1 MGHVQKLSTLLF
13 VLALALLWGG
23 SVRAASFSA
32 SLSVEEGR
40 PGTQVEARFFYNGTL
55 SGVAA
60 LRIRLEYDP
69 EVLRFQE
76 VQYGDQLEKGE
87 AATKNE
93 DGVLS
98 TVVTLP
104 GEETSLDI
112 GDLLV
117 CSFLVRGDAPLE
129 KTLLR
134 ASVFQVVDGNSEPV
148 QEGMETE
155 LALQVLPPPSTDAR
169 LLSLVPETGQ
179 LTPAFHP
186 EVLEYRLSVP
196 FEVTSMTFAAQ
207 PAEGASCRVNRES
220 LGAGGSDTLFRITV
234 TAEDGET
241 QRVYQVTVHRQEKEE
256 EPELSQ
262 DARLLSLVPE
272 TGQLTPA
279 FHPEVLEYRL
289 SVPFEVTSMTFAAQP
304 ATGASCR
311 VNRES
316 LGAGG
321 SDTLFRITVTAED
334 GETQRVYQV
343 TVHRQEKEEEPE
355 LSQDT
360 RLLSLLPETGELVP
374 EFEPG
379 ILEYSLT
386 VPYEVTAMT
395 FSAQPAEGA
404 SCRVN
409 RKNLGAGGSATLFL
423 LTVTAEDGE
432 SKRVYQ
438 VTVHR
443 QEKEE
448 EEKPTLS
455 QDARL
460 LSLTPEQ
467 GQLSPAFDPEV
478 LEYRLTVPFEVT
490 TMTFAAQPAEGASYR
505 VNRKTLGAG
514 GSSTL
519 FTLTVTAEDGT
530 AKRVYQV
537 TVYRQEKAAAASPSP
552 TRTPPPVSV
561 GSAGTSRPASSS
573 TAGPARE
580 ETPAPVQ
587 SAPAE
592 EASAAPALEPVPVI
606 EEEGGTPSPS
616 STEGGSGGLILQSGR
631 TTSLLPGLLAGAL
644 FLLVCFLSGPI
655 ARWVNRH
662 FPASGKEPPQ
672 QRK

>member
-1 MGHVQKLSTLLF
+1 MGHVQKLSTFLF

-40 PGTQVEARFFYNGTL
+40 PGTPVEARFFYNGTL

-262 DARLLSLVPE
+262 D
-272 TGQLTPA
+272 
-279 FHPEVLEYRL
+279 
-289 SVPFEVTSMTFAAQP
+289 
-304 ATGASCR
+304 
-311 VNRES
+311 
-316 LGAGG
+316 
-321 SDTLFRITVTAED
+321 
-334 GETQRVYQV
+334 
-343 TVHRQEKEEEPE
+343 
-355 LSQDT
+355 T
-360 RLLSLLPETGELVP
+360 RLLSLLPETGQLVP

-505 VNRKTLGAG
+505 VNRKNLGAG

-552 TRTPPPVSV
+552 TRTPSPVSA

-573 TAGPARE
+573 TAGPVRE

-587 SAPAE
+587 SAPVE

-662 FPASGKEPPQ
+662 FPASGKKPPQ

>member
-1 MGHVQKLSTLLF
+1 MGHVQKLSTFLF

-40 PGTQVEARFFYNGTL
+40 PGTQVEARFFYNVTL

-87 AATKNE
+87 TATKNE

-207 PAEGASCRVNRES
+207 PA
-220 LGAGGSDTLFRITV
+220 
-234 TAEDGET
+234 
-241 QRVYQVTVHRQEKEE
+241 
-256 EPELSQ
+256 
-262 DARLLSLVPE
+262 
-272 TGQLTPA
+272 
-279 FHPEVLEYRL
+279 
-289 SVPFEVTSMTFAAQP
+289 
-304 ATGASCR
+304 TGASCR

-360 RLLSLLPETGELVP
+360 RLLSLLPETGQLVP

-386 VPYEVTAMT
+386 VPYEVAAMT

-490 TMTFAAQPAEGASYR
+490 TMTFVAQPAEGASYR
-505 VNRKTLGAG
+505 VNRKNLGAG

-530 AKRVYQV
+530 AKRIYQV

-552 TRTPPPVSV
+552 TRTPSPVSA

-573 TAGPARE
+573 TARPVRE

-587 SAPAE
+587 SAPVE

>member
-1 MGHVQKLSTLLF
+1 MGHVQKLSTFLF

-40 PGTQVEARFFYNGTL
+40 PGTLVEARFFYNGTL

-207 PAEGASCRVNRES
+207 PA
-220 LGAGGSDTLFRITV
+220 
-234 TAEDGET
+234 
-241 QRVYQVTVHRQEKEE
+241 
-256 EPELSQ
+256 
-262 DARLLSLVPE
+262 
-272 TGQLTPA
+272 
-279 FHPEVLEYRL
+279 
-289 SVPFEVTSMTFAAQP
+289 
-304 ATGASCR
+304 TGASCR

-334 GETQRVYQV
+334 GESQRVYQV

-360 RLLSLLPETGELVP
+360 RLLSLLPETGQLVP

-505 VNRKTLGAG
+505 VNRKNLGAG

-552 TRTPPPVSV
+552 TRTPSPVSV
-561 GSAGTSRPASSS
+561 GSAGTSRPSSSS

-616 STEGGSGGLILQSGR
+616 STEGGSDGLVLQSGR
-631 TTSLLPGLLAGAL
+631 ITSLLPGLLAGAL

>member
-1 MGHVQKLSTLLF
+1 MGHVQKLSTFLF

-87 AATKNE
+87 TATKNE

-148 QEGMETE
+148 QEVMETE

-262 DARLLSLVPE
+262 D
-272 TGQLTPA
+272 
-279 FHPEVLEYRL
+279 
-289 SVPFEVTSMTFAAQP
+289 
-304 ATGASCR
+304 
-311 VNRES
+311 
-316 LGAGG
+316 
-321 SDTLFRITVTAED
+321 
-334 GETQRVYQV
+334 
-343 TVHRQEKEEEPE
+343 
-355 LSQDT
+355 T
-360 RLLSLLPETGELVP
+360 RLLSLLPETGQLVP

-386 VPYEVTAMT
+386 VPYEVAAMT

-505 VNRKTLGAG
+505 VNRKNLGAG

-552 TRTPPPVSV
+552 TRAPSPVSA

-573 TAGPARE
+573 TARPVRE

-587 SAPAE
+587 SAPVE

>member
-1 MGHVQKLSTLLF
+1 MGHIQKLSTLLF

-40 PGTQVEARFFYNGTL
+40 PGTPVEARFFYNGTL

-207 PAEGASCRVNRES
+207 PA
-220 LGAGGSDTLFRITV
+220 
-234 TAEDGET
+234 
-241 QRVYQVTVHRQEKEE
+241 
-256 EPELSQ
+256 
-262 DARLLSLVPE
+262 
-272 TGQLTPA
+272 
-279 FHPEVLEYRL
+279 
-289 SVPFEVTSMTFAAQP
+289 
-304 ATGASCR
+304 TGASCR

-360 RLLSLLPETGELVP
+360 RLLSLLPETGQLVP

-490 TMTFAAQPAEGASYR
+490 TMTFDAQPAEGASYR
-505 VNRKTLGAG
+505 VNRKNLGAG

-552 TRTPPPVSV
+552 TRTPSPVSV
-561 GSAGTSRPASSS
+561 GSAGTSRPSSSS

-606 EEEGGTPSPS
+606 EEEEGTPSPS
-616 STEGGSGGLILQSGR
+616 STEGGSGGLVLQSGR

-662 FPASGKEPPQ
+662 FPASGKKPPQ

>member
-1 MGHVQKLSTLLF
+1 MGHVQKLSTFLF

-87 AATKNE
+87 TATKNE

-207 PAEGASCRVNRES
+207 PA
-220 LGAGGSDTLFRITV
+220 
-234 TAEDGET
+234 
-241 QRVYQVTVHRQEKEE
+241 
-256 EPELSQ
+256 
-262 DARLLSLVPE
+262 
-272 TGQLTPA
+272 
-279 FHPEVLEYRL
+279 
-289 SVPFEVTSMTFAAQP
+289 
-304 ATGASCR
+304 TGASCR

-360 RLLSLLPETGELVP
+360 RLLSLLPETGQLVP

-490 TMTFAAQPAEGASYR
+490 TMTFDAQPAEGASYR
-505 VNRKTLGAG
+505 VNRKNLGAG

-552 TRTPPPVSV
+552 TRTPSPVSV
-561 GSAGTSRPASSS
+561 GSAGTSRPSSSS

-616 STEGGSGGLILQSGR
+616 STEGGSDGLILQSGR

>member
-1 MGHVQKLSTLLF
+1 MGHVQKLSTFLF

-87 AATKNE
+87 TATKNE

-207 PAEGASCRVNRES
+207 PA
-220 LGAGGSDTLFRITV
+220 
-234 TAEDGET
+234 
-241 QRVYQVTVHRQEKEE
+241 
-256 EPELSQ
+256 
-262 DARLLSLVPE
+262 
-272 TGQLTPA
+272 
-279 FHPEVLEYRL
+279 
-289 SVPFEVTSMTFAAQP
+289 
-304 ATGASCR
+304 TGASCR

-360 RLLSLLPETGELVP
+360 RLLSLLPETGQLVP

-490 TMTFAAQPAEGASYR
+490 TMTFDAQPAEGASYR
-505 VNRKTLGAG
+505 VNRKNLGAG

-552 TRTPPPVSV
+552 TRTPSPVSV
-561 GSAGTSRPASSS
+561 GSAGTSRPSSSS

-587 SAPAE
+587 SAPVE

-616 STEGGSGGLILQSGR
+616 STEGGSDGLVLQSGR

>member
-1 MGHVQKLSTLLF
+1 MGHVQKLSTFLF

-262 DARLLSLVPE
+262 D
-272 TGQLTPA
+272 
-279 FHPEVLEYRL
+279 
-289 SVPFEVTSMTFAAQP
+289 
-304 ATGASCR
+304 
-311 VNRES
+311 
-316 LGAGG
+316 
-321 SDTLFRITVTAED
+321 
-334 GETQRVYQV
+334 
-343 TVHRQEKEEEPE
+343 
-355 LSQDT
+355 T
-360 RLLSLLPETGELVP
+360 RLLSLLPETGQLVP

-505 VNRKTLGAG
+505 VNRKNLGAG

-530 AKRVYQV
+530 AKRIYQV

-552 TRTPPPVSV
+552 TRTPSPVSV
-561 GSAGTSRPASSS
+561 GSAGTFRPSSSS

-616 STEGGSGGLILQSGR
+616 STEGGSDGLILQSGR

-644 FLLVCFLSGPI
+644 FLLVCFLSGPT

>member
-148 QEGMETE
+148 QEVMETE

-207 PAEGASCRVNRES
+207 PAE
-220 LGAGGSDTLFRITV
+220 
-234 TAEDGET
+234 
-241 QRVYQVTVHRQEKEE
+241 
-256 EPELSQ
+256 
-262 DARLLSLVPE
+262 
-272 TGQLTPA
+272 
-279 FHPEVLEYRL
+279 
-289 SVPFEVTSMTFAAQP
+289 
-304 ATGASCR
+304 GASCR

-505 VNRKTLGAG
+505 VNRKNLGAG

-561 GSAGTSRPASSS
+561 GSAGTSRPSSSS

-616 STEGGSGGLILQSGR
+616 STEGGSDGLILQSGR

>member
-148 QEGMETE
+148 QEVMETE

-262 DARLLSLVPE
+262 D
-272 TGQLTPA
+272 
-279 FHPEVLEYRL
+279 
-289 SVPFEVTSMTFAAQP
+289 
-304 ATGASCR
+304 
-311 VNRES
+311 
-316 LGAGG
+316 
-321 SDTLFRITVTAED
+321 
-334 GETQRVYQV
+334 
-343 TVHRQEKEEEPE
+343 
-355 LSQDT
+355 T
-360 RLLSLLPETGELVP
+360 RLLSLLPETGQLVP

-386 VPYEVTAMT
+386 VPYEVAAMT

-505 VNRKTLGAG
+505 VNRKNLGAG

-530 AKRVYQV
+530 AKRIYQV

-552 TRTPPPVSV
+552 TRTPSPVSV

-573 TAGPARE
+573 TARPVRE
-580 ETPAPVQ
+580 ETPASVQ
-587 SAPAE
+587 SAPVE

-616 STEGGSGGLILQSGR
+616 STEGGSGGLVLQSGR

>member
-60 LRIRLEYDP
+60 LRLRLEYDP

-262 DARLLSLVPE
+262 D
-272 TGQLTPA
+272 
-279 FHPEVLEYRL
+279 
-289 SVPFEVTSMTFAAQP
+289 
-304 ATGASCR
+304 
-311 VNRES
+311 
-316 LGAGG
+316 
-321 SDTLFRITVTAED
+321 
-334 GETQRVYQV
+334 
-343 TVHRQEKEEEPE
+343 
-355 LSQDT
+355 T
-360 RLLSLLPETGELVP
+360 RLLSLLPETGQLVP
-374 EFEPG
+374 DFEPE

-386 VPYEVTAMT
+386 VPYEVAAMT

-490 TMTFAAQPAEGASYR
+490 TMTFAAQPAEGASCR
-505 VNRKTLGAG
+505 VNRKNLGAG

>member
-1 MGHVQKLSTLLF
+1 MGHIQKLSTLLF

-148 QEGMETE
+148 QEVMETE

-196 FEVTSMTFAAQ
+196 FEVTS
-207 PAEGASCRVNRES
+207 
-220 LGAGGSDTLFRITV
+220 
-234 TAEDGET
+234 
-241 QRVYQVTVHRQEKEE
+241 
-256 EPELSQ
+256 
-262 DARLLSLVPE
+262 
-272 TGQLTPA
+272 
-279 FHPEVLEYRL
+279 
-289 SVPFEVTSMTFAAQP
+289 
-304 ATGASCR
+304 
-311 VNRES
+311 
-316 LGAGG
+316 
-321 SDTLFRITVTAED
+321 
-334 GETQRVYQV
+334 
-343 TVHRQEKEEEPE
+343 
-355 LSQDT
+355 
-360 RLLSLLPETGELVP
+360 
-374 EFEPG
+374 
-379 ILEYSLT
+379 
-386 VPYEVTAMT
+386 MT

-505 VNRKTLGAG
+505 VNRKNLGAG

-552 TRTPPPVSV
+552 TRTHSPVSA
-561 GSAGTSRPASSS
+561 GSAGTSRPSSSS
-573 TAGPARE
+573 TAGSARE

-592 EASAAPALEPVPVI
+592 EASAAPSLEPVPVI
-606 EEEGGTPSPS
+606 EEEGEAPPPS

>member
-1 MGHVQKLSTLLF
+1 MGHVQKLSTFLF

-207 PAEGASCRVNRES
+207 PA
-220 LGAGGSDTLFRITV
+220 
-234 TAEDGET
+234 
-241 QRVYQVTVHRQEKEE
+241 
-256 EPELSQ
+256 
-262 DARLLSLVPE
+262 
-272 TGQLTPA
+272 
-279 FHPEVLEYRL
+279 
-289 SVPFEVTSMTFAAQP
+289 
-304 ATGASCR
+304 TGASCR

-360 RLLSLLPETGELVP
+360 RLLSLLPETGQLVP

-505 VNRKTLGAG
+505 VNRKNLGAG

-552 TRTPPPVSV
+552 TRTPSPVSV
-561 GSAGTSRPASSS
+561 GSAGTSRQPSSS

-616 STEGGSGGLILQSGR
+616 STEGGSDGLILQSGR

>member
-1 MGHVQKLSTLLF
+1 MGHVQKLSTFLF

-87 AATKNE
+87 TATKNE

-148 QEGMETE
+148 QEVMETE

-262 DARLLSLVPE
+262 D
-272 TGQLTPA
+272 
-279 FHPEVLEYRL
+279 
-289 SVPFEVTSMTFAAQP
+289 
-304 ATGASCR
+304 
-311 VNRES
+311 
-316 LGAGG
+316 
-321 SDTLFRITVTAED
+321 
-334 GETQRVYQV
+334 
-343 TVHRQEKEEEPE
+343 
-355 LSQDT
+355 T
-360 RLLSLLPETGELVP
+360 RLLSLLPETGQLVP

-505 VNRKTLGAG
+505 VNRKNLGAG

-552 TRTPPPVSV
+552 TRTPSPVSV
-561 GSAGTSRPASSS
+561 GSAGTSRPSSSS

>member
-1 MGHVQKLSTLLF
+1 MGHVQKLSTFLF

-148 QEGMETE
+148 QEVMETE

-262 DARLLSLVPE
+262 D
-272 TGQLTPA
+272 
-279 FHPEVLEYRL
+279 
-289 SVPFEVTSMTFAAQP
+289 
-304 ATGASCR
+304 
-311 VNRES
+311 
-316 LGAGG
+316 
-321 SDTLFRITVTAED
+321 
-334 GETQRVYQV
+334 
-343 TVHRQEKEEEPE
+343 
-355 LSQDT
+355 T

-386 VPYEVTAMT
+386 VPYEVAAMT

-490 TMTFAAQPAEGASYR
+490 TMTFAAQPAEGASCR
-505 VNRKTLGAG
+505 VNRKNLGAG

-552 TRTPPPVSV
+552 TRTPSPVSV
-561 GSAGTSRPASSS
+561 GSAGTFRPSSSS
-573 TAGPARE
+573 TAGSARE

-592 EASAAPALEPVPVI
+592 EASAAPSLEPVPVI
-606 EEEGGTPSPS
+606 EEEGEAPPPS

>member
-1 MGHVQKLSTLLF
+1 MGHVQKLSTFLF

-40 PGTQVEARFFYNGTL
+40 PGTPVEARFFYNGTL

-148 QEGMETE
+148 QEVMETE
-155 LALQVLPPPSTDAR
+155 LALQVLPPPST
-169 LLSLVPETGQ
+169 
-179 LTPAFHP
+179 
-186 EVLEYRLSVP
+186 
-196 FEVTSMTFAAQ
+196 
-207 PAEGASCRVNRES
+207 
-220 LGAGGSDTLFRITV
+220 
-234 TAEDGET
+234 
-241 QRVYQVTVHRQEKEE
+241 
-256 EPELSQ
+256 

-360 RLLSLLPETGELVP
+360 RLLSLLPETGQLVP

-490 TMTFAAQPAEGASYR
+490 TMTFDAQPAEGASYR
-505 VNRKTLGAG
+505 VNRKNLGAG

-552 TRTPPPVSV
+552 TRTPSPVSV
-561 GSAGTSRPASSS
+561 GSAGTSRPVSSS

>member
-1 MGHVQKLSTLLF
+1 MGHVQKLSTFLF

-40 PGTQVEARFFYNGTL
+40 PGTPVEARFFYNGTL

-234 TAEDGET
+234 TAEDGES
-241 QRVYQVTVHRQEKEE
+241 K
-256 EPELSQ
+256 
-262 DARLLSLVPE
+262 
-272 TGQLTPA
+272 
-279 FHPEVLEYRL
+279 
-289 SVPFEVTSMTFAAQP
+289 
-304 ATGASCR
+304 
-311 VNRES
+311 
-316 LGAGG
+316 
-321 SDTLFRITVTAED
+321 
-334 GETQRVYQV
+334 RVYQV

-360 RLLSLLPETGELVP
+360 RLLSLLPETGQLVP

-490 TMTFAAQPAEGASYR
+490 TMTFAAQPAEGASCR
-505 VNRKTLGAG
+505 VNRKNLGAG

-552 TRTPPPVSV
+552 TRTPSPVSV

-573 TAGPARE
+573 TARPVRE

-587 SAPAE
+587 SAPVE

-606 EEEGGTPSPS
+606 EEEEGTPSPS
-616 STEGGSGGLILQSGR
+616 STEGGSGGLVLQSGR

-662 FPASGKEPPQ
+662 FPASGKKPPQ

>member
-1 MGHVQKLSTLLF
+1 MGHVQKLSTFLF

-40 PGTQVEARFFYNGTL
+40 PGTPVEARFFYNGTL

-207 PAEGASCRVNRES
+207 PA
-220 LGAGGSDTLFRITV
+220 
-234 TAEDGET
+234 
-241 QRVYQVTVHRQEKEE
+241 
-256 EPELSQ
+256 
-262 DARLLSLVPE
+262 
-272 TGQLTPA
+272 
-279 FHPEVLEYRL
+279 
-289 SVPFEVTSMTFAAQP
+289 
-304 ATGASCR
+304 TGASCR

-360 RLLSLLPETGELVP
+360 RLLSLLPETGQLVP

-490 TMTFAAQPAEGASYR
+490 TMTFDAQPAEGASYR
-505 VNRKTLGAG
+505 VNRKNLGAG

-552 TRTPPPVSV
+552 TRTPSPVSV
-561 GSAGTSRPASSS
+561 GSAGTFRPSSSS

-592 EASAAPALEPVPVI
+592 EASAAPVLEPVPVI

-616 STEGGSGGLILQSGR
+616 STEGGSDGLILQSGR
-631 TTSLLPGLLAGAL
+631 TTSLLPGLLAGTL

>member
-1 MGHVQKLSTLLF
+1 MGHVQKLSTFLF

-148 QEGMETE
+148 QEVMETE
-155 LALQVLPPPSTDAR
+155 LALQVLPPPST
-169 LLSLVPETGQ
+169 
-179 LTPAFHP
+179 
-186 EVLEYRLSVP
+186 
-196 FEVTSMTFAAQ
+196 
-207 PAEGASCRVNRES
+207 
-220 LGAGGSDTLFRITV
+220 
-234 TAEDGET
+234 
-241 QRVYQVTVHRQEKEE
+241 
-256 EPELSQ
+256 

-360 RLLSLLPETGELVP
+360 RLLSLLPETGQLIP

-505 VNRKTLGAG
+505 VNRKNLGAG

-561 GSAGTSRPASSS
+561 GSAGTSRPSSSS

-616 STEGGSGGLILQSGR
+616 STEGGSDGLILQSGR

>member
-1 MGHVQKLSTLLF
+1 MGHVQKLSTFLF

-262 DARLLSLVPE
+262 D
-272 TGQLTPA
+272 
-279 FHPEVLEYRL
+279 
-289 SVPFEVTSMTFAAQP
+289 
-304 ATGASCR
+304 
-311 VNRES
+311 
-316 LGAGG
+316 
-321 SDTLFRITVTAED
+321 
-334 GETQRVYQV
+334 
-343 TVHRQEKEEEPE
+343 
-355 LSQDT
+355 T
-360 RLLSLLPETGELVP
+360 RLLSLLPETGQLVP

-490 TMTFAAQPAEGASYR
+490 TMTFVAQPAEGASYR
-505 VNRKTLGAG
+505 VNRKNLGAG

-530 AKRVYQV
+530 AKRIYQV

-552 TRTPPPVSV
+552 TRTPSPVSA
-561 GSAGTSRPASSS
+561 GSAGTSRPSSSS

-616 STEGGSGGLILQSGR
+616 STEGGSDGLVLQSGR

>member
-1 MGHVQKLSTLLF
+1 MGHVQKLSTFLF

-207 PAEGASCRVNRES
+207 PA
-220 LGAGGSDTLFRITV
+220 
-234 TAEDGET
+234 
-241 QRVYQVTVHRQEKEE
+241 
-256 EPELSQ
+256 
-262 DARLLSLVPE
+262 
-272 TGQLTPA
+272 
-279 FHPEVLEYRL
+279 
-289 SVPFEVTSMTFAAQP
+289 
-304 ATGASCR
+304 TGASCR

-360 RLLSLLPETGELVP
+360 RLLSLLPETGQLVP

-505 VNRKTLGAG
+505 VNRKNLGAG

-552 TRTPPPVSV
+552 TRTSSPVSA
-561 GSAGTSRPASSS
+561 GSAGTSRPSSSS

-616 STEGGSGGLILQSGR
+616 STEGGSDGLVLQSGR

>member
-1 MGHVQKLSTLLF
+1 MGHVQKLSTFLF

-87 AATKNE
+87 TATKNE

-207 PAEGASCRVNRES
+207 PA
-220 LGAGGSDTLFRITV
+220 
-234 TAEDGET
+234 
-241 QRVYQVTVHRQEKEE
+241 
-256 EPELSQ
+256 
-262 DARLLSLVPE
+262 
-272 TGQLTPA
+272 
-279 FHPEVLEYRL
+279 
-289 SVPFEVTSMTFAAQP
+289 
-304 ATGASCR
+304 TGASCR

-360 RLLSLLPETGELVP
+360 RLLSLLPETGQLVP

-505 VNRKTLGAG
+505 VNRKNLGAG

-537 TVYRQEKAAAASPSP
+537 TVYRQEKTAAASPSP
-552 TRTPPPVSV
+552 TRTPSPVSV
-561 GSAGTSRPASSS
+561 GSAGTSRPSSSS

-662 FPASGKEPPQ
+662 FPASGKKPPQ

>member
-1 MGHVQKLSTLLF
+1 MGHVQKLSTFLF

-87 AATKNE
+87 TATKNE

-155 LALQVLPPPSTDAR
+155 LALQVLPPPSTDTR
-169 LLSLVPETGQ
+169 LLSLLPETGQ
-179 LTPAFHP
+179 LVP
-186 EVLEYRLSVP
+186 EFEPGILEYSLTVP
-196 FEVTSMTFAAQ
+196 YEVAAMTFSAQ
-207 PAEGASCRVNRES
+207 PAEGASCRVNRKN
-220 LGAGGSDTLFRITV
+220 LGAGGSATLFLLTV
-234 TAEDGET
+234 TAEDGES
-241 QRVYQVTVHRQEKEE
+241 K
-256 EPELSQ
+256 
-262 DARLLSLVPE
+262 
-272 TGQLTPA
+272 
-279 FHPEVLEYRL
+279 
-289 SVPFEVTSMTFAAQP
+289 
-304 ATGASCR
+304 
-311 VNRES
+311 
-316 LGAGG
+316 
-321 SDTLFRITVTAED
+321 
-334 GETQRVYQV
+334 RVYQV

-360 RLLSLLPETGELVP
+360 RLLSLLPETGQLVP

-386 VPYEVTAMT
+386 VPYEVAAMT

-505 VNRKTLGAG
+505 VNRKNLGAG

-552 TRTPPPVSV
+552 TRTPSPVSA
-561 GSAGTSRPASSS
+561 GSAGTSRPSSSS
-573 TAGPARE
+573 TAGSARE

-592 EASAAPALEPVPVI
+592 EASAAPSLEPVPVI
-606 EEEGGTPSPS
+606 EEEGEAPPPS

>member
-1 MGHVQKLSTLLF
+1 M
-13 VLALALLWGG
+13 
-23 SVRAASFSA
+23 
-32 SLSVEEGR
+32 
-40 PGTQVEARFFYNGTL
+40 
-55 SGVAA
+55 
-60 LRIRLEYDP
+60 
-69 EVLRFQE
+69 
-76 VQYGDQLEKGE
+76 
-87 AATKNE
+87 
-93 DGVLS
+93 
-98 TVVTLP
+98 
-104 GEETSLDI
+104 
-112 GDLLV
+112 
-117 CSFLVRGDAPLE
+117 
-129 KTLLR
+129 
-134 ASVFQVVDGNSEPV
+134 
-148 QEGMETE
+148 
-155 LALQVLPPPSTDAR
+155 
-169 LLSLVPETGQ
+169 
-179 LTPAFHP
+179 
-186 EVLEYRLSVP
+186 
-196 FEVTSMTFAAQ
+196 
-207 PAEGASCRVNRES
+207 
-220 LGAGGSDTLFRITV
+220 
-234 TAEDGET
+234 
-241 QRVYQVTVHRQEKEE
+241 
-256 EPELSQ
+256 
-262 DARLLSLVPE
+262 
-272 TGQLTPA
+272 
-279 FHPEVLEYRL
+279 
-289 SVPFEVTSMTFAAQP
+289 
-304 ATGASCR
+304 
-311 VNRES
+311 
-316 LGAGG
+316 
-321 SDTLFRITVTAED
+321 
-334 GETQRVYQV
+334 

-360 RLLSLLPETGELVP
+360 RLLSLLPETGQLVP

-423 LTVTAEDGE
+423 LTVTAEDEE

-505 VNRKTLGAG
+505 VNRKNLGAG

-537 TVYRQEKAAAASPSP
+537 TVYRQEKAAAASSSP
-552 TRTPPPVSV
+552 TRTPSPVSA

-573 TAGPARE
+573 TARPVRE

-662 FPASGKEPPQ
+662 FPASGKKPPQ

>member
-1 MGHVQKLSTLLF
+1 MGHVQKLSTFLF

-40 PGTQVEARFFYNGTL
+40 PGTPVEARFFYNGTL

-207 PAEGASCRVNRES
+207 PA
-220 LGAGGSDTLFRITV
+220 
-234 TAEDGET
+234 
-241 QRVYQVTVHRQEKEE
+241 
-256 EPELSQ
+256 
-262 DARLLSLVPE
+262 
-272 TGQLTPA
+272 
-279 FHPEVLEYRL
+279 
-289 SVPFEVTSMTFAAQP
+289 
-304 ATGASCR
+304 TGASCR

-334 GETQRVYQV
+334 GESKRVYQV
-343 TVHRQEKEEEPE
+343 TVHRQEKEEEEKPT
-355 LSQDT
+355 LSQDA
-360 RLLSLLPETGELVP
+360 RLLSLTPEQGQLSP
-374 EFEPG
+374 AFDPG

-386 VPYEVTAMT
+386 VPYEVAAMT

-490 TMTFAAQPAEGASYR
+490 TMTFAAQPAEGASCR
-505 VNRKTLGAG
+505 VNRKNLGAG

-552 TRTPPPVSV
+552 TRTPSPVSV

-573 TAGPARE
+573 TARPVRE

-587 SAPAE
+587 SAPVE

-606 EEEGGTPSPS
+606 EEEEGTPSPS
-616 STEGGSGGLILQSGR
+616 STEGGSGGLVLQSGR

-662 FPASGKEPPQ
+662 FPASGKKPPQ

>member
-1 MGHVQKLSTLLF
+1 MGHIQKLSTLLF

-148 QEGMETE
+148 QEVMETE

-196 FEVTSMTFAAQ
+196 FEVTSMTFSAQ
-207 PAEGASCRVNRES
+207 PAE
-220 LGAGGSDTLFRITV
+220 
-234 TAEDGET
+234 
-241 QRVYQVTVHRQEKEE
+241 
-256 EPELSQ
+256 
-262 DARLLSLVPE
+262 
-272 TGQLTPA
+272 
-279 FHPEVLEYRL
+279 
-289 SVPFEVTSMTFAAQP
+289 
-304 ATGASCR
+304 GASCR

-360 RLLSLLPETGELVP
+360 RLLSLLPETGQLVP

-505 VNRKTLGAG
+505 VNRKNLGAG

-561 GSAGTSRPASSS
+561 GSAGTSRPSSSS

-616 STEGGSGGLILQSGR
+616 STEGGSDGLILQSGR

>member
-1 MGHVQKLSTLLF
+1 MGHVQKLSTFLF

-40 PGTQVEARFFYNGTL
+40 PGTPVEARFFYNGTL

-234 TAEDGET
+234 TAEDGE
-241 QRVYQVTVHRQEKEE
+241 
-256 EPELSQ
+256 
-262 DARLLSLVPE
+262 
-272 TGQLTPA
+272 
-279 FHPEVLEYRL
+279 
-289 SVPFEVTSMTFAAQP
+289 
-304 ATGASCR
+304 
-311 VNRES
+311 
-316 LGAGG
+316 
-321 SDTLFRITVTAED
+321 I
-334 GETQRVYQV
+334 QRVYQV

-505 VNRKTLGAG
+505 VNRKNLGAG

-561 GSAGTSRPASSS
+561 GSAGTSRPSSSS

-616 STEGGSGGLILQSGR
+616 STEGGSDGLILQSGR

>member
-1 MGHVQKLSTLLF
+1 MGHIQKLSTLLF

-148 QEGMETE
+148 QEVMETE

-262 DARLLSLVPE
+262 D
-272 TGQLTPA
+272 
-279 FHPEVLEYRL
+279 
-289 SVPFEVTSMTFAAQP
+289 
-304 ATGASCR
+304 
-311 VNRES
+311 
-316 LGAGG
+316 
-321 SDTLFRITVTAED
+321 
-334 GETQRVYQV
+334 
-343 TVHRQEKEEEPE
+343 
-355 LSQDT
+355 T
-360 RLLSLLPETGELVP
+360 RLLSLLPETGQLVP

-505 VNRKTLGAG
+505 VNRKNLGAG

>member
-1 MGHVQKLSTLLF
+1 MGHVQKLSTFLF

-262 DARLLSLVPE
+262 D
-272 TGQLTPA
+272 
-279 FHPEVLEYRL
+279 
-289 SVPFEVTSMTFAAQP
+289 
-304 ATGASCR
+304 
-311 VNRES
+311 
-316 LGAGG
+316 
-321 SDTLFRITVTAED
+321 
-334 GETQRVYQV
+334 
-343 TVHRQEKEEEPE
+343 
-355 LSQDT
+355 T
-360 RLLSLLPETGELVP
+360 RLLSLLPETGQLVP

-386 VPYEVTAMT
+386 VPYEVAAMT

-505 VNRKTLGAG
+505 VNRKNLGAG

-552 TRTPPPVSV
+552 TRTPSPVSA
-561 GSAGTSRPASSS
+561 GSAGTSRPSSSS
-573 TAGPARE
+573 TAGSARE

-592 EASAAPALEPVPVI
+592 EASAAPSLEPVPVI
-606 EEEGGTPSPS
+606 EEEGEAPPPS

>member
-1 MGHVQKLSTLLF
+1 MGHVQKLSTFLF

-40 PGTQVEARFFYNGTL
+40 PGTPVEARFFYNGTL

-87 AATKNE
+87 TATKNE

-234 TAEDGET
+234 TAEDGE
-241 QRVYQVTVHRQEKEE
+241 
-256 EPELSQ
+256 
-262 DARLLSLVPE
+262 
-272 TGQLTPA
+272 
-279 FHPEVLEYRL
+279 
-289 SVPFEVTSMTFAAQP
+289 
-304 ATGASCR
+304 
-311 VNRES
+311 
-316 LGAGG
+316 
-321 SDTLFRITVTAED
+321 I
-334 GETQRVYQV
+334 QRVYQV

-505 VNRKTLGAG
+505 VNRKNLGAG

-552 TRTPPPVSV
+552 TRTPSPVSA
-561 GSAGTSRPASSS
+561 GSAGTSRPSSSS
-573 TAGPARE
+573 TAGSARE

-587 SAPAE
+587 SAPVE

-662 FPASGKEPPQ
+662 FLASGKEPPQ

>member
-1 MGHVQKLSTLLF
+1 MGHVQKLSTFLF

-60 LRIRLEYDP
+60 LRLRLEYDP

-262 DARLLSLVPE
+262 D
-272 TGQLTPA
+272 
-279 FHPEVLEYRL
+279 
-289 SVPFEVTSMTFAAQP
+289 
-304 ATGASCR
+304 
-311 VNRES
+311 
-316 LGAGG
+316 
-321 SDTLFRITVTAED
+321 
-334 GETQRVYQV
+334 
-343 TVHRQEKEEEPE
+343 
-355 LSQDT
+355 T
-360 RLLSLLPETGELVP
+360 RLLSLLPETGQLVP

-505 VNRKTLGAG
+505 VNRKNLGAG

-561 GSAGTSRPASSS
+561 GSAGTSRPSSSS

-616 STEGGSGGLILQSGR
+616 STEGGSDGLILQSGR

>member
-1 MGHVQKLSTLLF
+1 MGHIQKLSTLLF

-155 LALQVLPPPSTDAR
+155 LALQVLPPPST
-169 LLSLVPETGQ
+169 
-179 LTPAFHP
+179 
-186 EVLEYRLSVP
+186 
-196 FEVTSMTFAAQ
+196 
-207 PAEGASCRVNRES
+207 
-220 LGAGGSDTLFRITV
+220 
-234 TAEDGET
+234 
-241 QRVYQVTVHRQEKEE
+241 
-256 EPELSQ
+256 

-505 VNRKTLGAG
+505 VNRKNLGAG

-530 AKRVYQV
+530 AKRIYQV

-561 GSAGTSRPASSS
+561 GSAGTSRPSSSS

-616 STEGGSGGLILQSGR
+616 STEGGSDGLILQSGR

>member
-1 MGHVQKLSTLLF
+1 MGHVQKLSTFLF

-117 CSFLVRGDAPLE
+117 CSFLVRGAAPLE

-155 LALQVLPPPSTDAR
+155 LALQVLPPPST
-169 LLSLVPETGQ
+169 
-179 LTPAFHP
+179 
-186 EVLEYRLSVP
+186 
-196 FEVTSMTFAAQ
+196 
-207 PAEGASCRVNRES
+207 
-220 LGAGGSDTLFRITV
+220 
-234 TAEDGET
+234 
-241 QRVYQVTVHRQEKEE
+241 
-256 EPELSQ
+256 

-505 VNRKTLGAG
+505 VNRKNLGAG

-561 GSAGTSRPASSS
+561 GSAGTSRPSSSS

-616 STEGGSGGLILQSGR
+616 STEGGSDGLILQSGR

>member
-1 MGHVQKLSTLLF
+1 MGHVQKLSTFLF

-87 AATKNE
+87 TATKNE

-207 PAEGASCRVNRES
+207 PA
-220 LGAGGSDTLFRITV
+220 
-234 TAEDGET
+234 
-241 QRVYQVTVHRQEKEE
+241 
-256 EPELSQ
+256 
-262 DARLLSLVPE
+262 
-272 TGQLTPA
+272 
-279 FHPEVLEYRL
+279 
-289 SVPFEVTSMTFAAQP
+289 
-304 ATGASCR
+304 TGASCR

-360 RLLSLLPETGELVP
+360 RLLSLLPETGQLVP

-505 VNRKTLGAG
+505 VNRKNLGAG

-552 TRTPPPVSV
+552 TRTPSPVSA
-561 GSAGTSRPASSS
+561 GSAGTSRPSSSS
-573 TAGPARE
+573 TAGSARE

-587 SAPAE
+587 SAPVE

-662 FPASGKEPPQ
+662 FLASGKEPPQ

>member
-1 MGHVQKLSTLLF
+1 MGHVQKLSTFLF

-87 AATKNE
+87 TATKNE

-262 DARLLSLVPE
+262 D
-272 TGQLTPA
+272 
-279 FHPEVLEYRL
+279 
-289 SVPFEVTSMTFAAQP
+289 
-304 ATGASCR
+304 
-311 VNRES
+311 
-316 LGAGG
+316 
-321 SDTLFRITVTAED
+321 
-334 GETQRVYQV
+334 
-343 TVHRQEKEEEPE
+343 
-355 LSQDT
+355 T
-360 RLLSLLPETGELVP
+360 RLLSLLPETGQLVP

-386 VPYEVTAMT
+386 VPYEVAAMT
-395 FSAQPAEGA
+395 FSTQPAEGA

-505 VNRKTLGAG
+505 VNRKNLGAG

-552 TRTPPPVSV
+552 TRAPSPVSA

-573 TAGPARE
+573 TARPVRE

-587 SAPAE
+587 SAPVE

>member
-40 PGTQVEARFFYNGTL
+40 PGTPVEARFFYNGTL

-148 QEGMETE
+148 QEVMETE
-155 LALQVLPPPSTDAR
+155 LALQVLPPPST
-169 LLSLVPETGQ
+169 
-179 LTPAFHP
+179 
-186 EVLEYRLSVP
+186 
-196 FEVTSMTFAAQ
+196 
-207 PAEGASCRVNRES
+207 
-220 LGAGGSDTLFRITV
+220 
-234 TAEDGET
+234 
-241 QRVYQVTVHRQEKEE
+241 
-256 EPELSQ
+256 

-505 VNRKTLGAG
+505 VNRKNLGAG

-552 TRTPPPVSV
+552 TRTPSPVSV
-561 GSAGTSRPASSS
+561 GSAGTFRPSSSS

-616 STEGGSGGLILQSGR
+616 STEGGSDGLILQSGR

>member
-1 MGHVQKLSTLLF
+1 MGHVQKLSTFLF

-87 AATKNE
+87 TATKNE

-207 PAEGASCRVNRES
+207 PA
-220 LGAGGSDTLFRITV
+220 
-234 TAEDGET
+234 
-241 QRVYQVTVHRQEKEE
+241 
-256 EPELSQ
+256 
-262 DARLLSLVPE
+262 
-272 TGQLTPA
+272 
-279 FHPEVLEYRL
+279 
-289 SVPFEVTSMTFAAQP
+289 
-304 ATGASCR
+304 TGASCR

-360 RLLSLLPETGELVP
+360 RLLSLLPETGQLVP

-505 VNRKTLGAG
+505 VNRKNLGAG

-552 TRTPPPVSV
+552 TRTPSPVSV
-561 GSAGTSRPASSS
+561 GSAGTSRPSSSS

-655 ARWVNRH
+655 ARWMNRH

>member
-40 PGTQVEARFFYNGTL
+40 PGTPVEARFFYNGTL

-87 AATKNE
+87 TATKNE

-148 QEGMETE
+148 QEVMETE

-262 DARLLSLVPE
+262 D
-272 TGQLTPA
+272 
-279 FHPEVLEYRL
+279 
-289 SVPFEVTSMTFAAQP
+289 
-304 ATGASCR
+304 
-311 VNRES
+311 
-316 LGAGG
+316 
-321 SDTLFRITVTAED
+321 
-334 GETQRVYQV
+334 
-343 TVHRQEKEEEPE
+343 
-355 LSQDT
+355 T
-360 RLLSLLPETGELVP
+360 RLLSLLPETGQLVP

-505 VNRKTLGAG
+505 VNRKNLGAG

-561 GSAGTSRPASSS
+561 GSAGTSRPSSSS

-606 EEEGGTPSPS
+606 EEEGEAPPPS

>member
-1 MGHVQKLSTLLF
+1 MGHVQKLSTFLF

-148 QEGMETE
+148 QEVMETE

-262 DARLLSLVPE
+262 D
-272 TGQLTPA
+272 
-279 FHPEVLEYRL
+279 
-289 SVPFEVTSMTFAAQP
+289 
-304 ATGASCR
+304 
-311 VNRES
+311 
-316 LGAGG
+316 
-321 SDTLFRITVTAED
+321 
-334 GETQRVYQV
+334 
-343 TVHRQEKEEEPE
+343 
-355 LSQDT
+355 T
-360 RLLSLLPETGELVP
+360 RLLSLLPETGQLVP

-409 RKNLGAGGSATLFL
+409 RKNLGAGGCATLFL

-490 TMTFAAQPAEGASYR
+490 TMTFVAQPAEGASYR
-505 VNRKTLGAG
+505 VNRKNLGAG

-530 AKRVYQV
+530 AKRIYQV

-552 TRTPPPVSV
+552 TRTPSPVSA

-573 TAGPARE
+573 TARPVRE

-587 SAPAE
+587 SAPVE

>member
-60 LRIRLEYDP
+60 LRLRLEYDP

-148 QEGMETE
+148 QEVMETE

-220 LGAGGSDTLFRITV
+220 LGT
-234 TAEDGET
+234 
-241 QRVYQVTVHRQEKEE
+241 
-256 EPELSQ
+256 
-262 DARLLSLVPE
+262 
-272 TGQLTPA
+272 
-279 FHPEVLEYRL
+279 
-289 SVPFEVTSMTFAAQP
+289 
-304 ATGASCR
+304 
-311 VNRES
+311 
-316 LGAGG
+316 GG

-360 RLLSLLPETGELVP
+360 RLLSLLPETGQLVP

-490 TMTFAAQPAEGASYR
+490 TMTFVAQPAEGASYR
-505 VNRKTLGAG
+505 VNRKNLGAG

-530 AKRVYQV
+530 AKRIYQV

-552 TRTPPPVSV
+552 TRTPSPVSV
-561 GSAGTSRPASSS
+561 GSAGTSRPSSSS

-616 STEGGSGGLILQSGR
+616 STEGGSDGLVLQSGR